1 MAKDHQRPG
10 SSGKIYDRIS
20 ADLPIN
26 SVVAPAVVDD
36 PLEKGA
42 KLRVIRSLRDDT
54 LAYMHT
60 HGQIDDAQL
69 TAGRL
74 WQRHHESCEIGGAR
88 AIDPTK
94 EAVDGGRFKEPDN
107 SRYSA
112 AFNALRDARTALGV
126 DGYQLI
132 QDVLGGRTTLTEAA
146 LARGHCSLADRKYV
160 GRRFREC
167 LESLAVLWGFAQR
180 KADFR

>member
-1 MAKDHQRPG
+1 MHGSLNVSKD
-10 SSGKIYDRIS
+10 KIYDRMS
-20 ADLPIN
+20 EDLPIN

-42 KLRVIRSLRDDT
+42 KLKVLRSLRDDT
-54 LAYMHT
+54 LAWLHSRD
-60 HGQIDDAQL
+60 QIDDAQL
-69 TAGRL
+69 CAGRL
-74 WQRHHESCEIGGAR
+74 WQRHHENCEIGGAR

-112 AFNALRDARTALGV
+112 AFAALRDARKTLGV
-126 DGYQLI
+126 DGYQLVE
-132 QDVLGGRTTLTEAA
+132 DVLCSRTTLTEAA
-146 LARGHCSLADRKYV
+146 LARGHTSIADRKYV

-167 LESLAVLWGFAQR
+167 LESLAKLWGYA
-180 KADFR
+180 

>member
-1 MAKDHQRPG
+1 MAKD
-10 SSGKIYDRIS
+10 KIYDRMS

-42 KLRVIRSLRDDT
+42 KLKVMRSLRDDT

-69 TAGRL
+69 SAGRL
-74 WQRHHESCEIGGAR
+74 WQRHHEDCEIGGAR

-94 EAVDGGRFKEPDN
+94 EAVDGGKFKEPDN
-107 SRYSA
+107 SRYSE
-112 AFNALRDARTALGV
+112 AFRALREARRVLGI

-132 QDVLGGRTTLTEAA
+132 QDVLGSRVTVTEAA
-146 LARGHCSLADRKYV
+146 ISRGHCSMADRKYV

-167 LESLAVLWGFAQR
+167 LETLAILWGYAQR
-180 KADFR
+180 KANIR

>member
-1 MAKDHQRPG
+1 MRGGFMTKD
-10 SSGKIYDRIS
+10 KIYDRLS
-20 ADLPIN
+20 SDLPIN

-36 PLEKGA
+36 PLERGA

-54 LAYMHT
+54 LAYMHS

-69 TAGRL
+69 HAGRE
-74 WQRHHESCEIGGAR
+74 WQEYHENCEIGGAR

-112 AFNALRDARTALGV
+112 AFKALYEARKDLGV

-132 QDVLGGRTTLTEAA
+132 QDVLGSRTTLTEAA
-146 LARGHCSLADRKYV
+146 IARGHCSLADRKYV

-167 LESLAVLWGFAQR
+167 LESLAVLWGYAQR
-180 KADFR
+180 KTDFR